1 MHNYCRNEKAQ
12 ISMEFLVILLA
23 TVVILLVFMPV
34 FSKLEK
40 STLFA
45 VDVYNA
51 SNSLSDLK
59 TGVLLLDTL
68 AEGSTFEIDFSFV
81 KPVHF
86 SCFGNLAEIDISTK
100 IDVNNDAKTK
110 TLDENL
116 ALSCNPD
123 FDEEVKSENYLVRKI
138 NAKEI
143 EFEELN

>member
-1 MHNYCRNEKAQ
+1 
-12 ISMEFLVILLA
+12 MEFLVILLA

-34 FSKLEK
+34 FTKLEK

-68 AEGSTFEIDFSFV
+68 AEDSTFELDFSFV

-86 SCFGNLAEIDISTK
+86 SCSGNIAKIDISTD
-100 IDVNNDAKTK
+100 INSETKTK
-110 TLDENL
+110 SLETEL
-116 ALSCNPD
+116 ALNCD
-123 FDEEVKSENYLVRKI
+123 FDKEVKSENYLVRKI
-138 NAKEI
+138 NATKI